1 MVRFHIANMTCGGC
15 AKGVGATL
23 READP
28 RAAFDIDLD
37 RREVAVTSAIGE
49 SVLRA
54 ALTEAGWQAERVE
67 A

>member
-1 MVRFHIANMTCGGC
+1 MVRFHIPNMACGGC

-28 RAAFDIDLD
+28 HAAFDIDLD
-37 RREVAVTSAIGE
+37 RRQVAVTSAMDE
-49 SVLRA
+49 SVLQA
-54 ALTEAGWQAERVE
+54 ALTEAGWQAARVE